1 MTRNKVVQTD
11 GSISSQKLPISPHG
25 FEMSLL
31 FTNSLYFTHLYL
43 FQSYIASNFTVGL
56 NLRISALLHHSL
68 FTFTCINRRVQCSG
82 LPLASILVA
91 LVNSHC
97 NSRRVHCSGL
107 AIQFWMACLSL
118 SLSHCFNPCC
128 TSQFPLLQ
136 WTCSLLREL
145 YLSAANLGDLP
156 FTFPFTFPS
165 QHQTCSL
172 RCALFNP
179 Q

>member
-1 MTRNKVVQTD
+1 M
-11 GSISSQKLPISPHG
+11 
-25 FEMSLL
+25 
-31 FTNSLYFTHLYL
+31 
-43 FQSYIASNFTVGL
+43 
-56 NLRISALLHHSL
+56 RISALLHLSL
-68 FTFTCINRRVQCSG
+68 FTFTCGSRRHVHCLGVTLAFTFTCINRRVQCSG

-145 YLSAANLGDLP
+145 YLSASILGDLP

>member
-11 GSISSQKLPISPHG
+11 GSISSQKLPIPPHG

-43 FQSYIASNFTVGL
+43 FQSYIASSFTVGL

-68 FTFTCINRRVQCSG
+68 FTFTCSSRRHVHCLGVTLNFTFTCINRRVQCSG

-128 TSQFPLLQ
+128 TSQLPLLQ
-136 WTCSLLREL
+136 
-145 YLSAANLGDLP
+145 
-156 FTFPFTFPS
+156 
-165 QHQTCSL
+165 
-172 RCALFNP
+172 
-179 Q
+179 

>member
-1 MTRNKVVQTD
+1 M
-11 GSISSQKLPISPHG
+11 
-25 FEMSLL
+25 
-31 FTNSLYFTHLYL
+31 
-43 FQSYIASNFTVGL
+43 
-56 NLRISALLHHSL
+56 RISALLHHSL
-68 FTFTCINRRVQCSG
+68 FTFTCSSRRHVHCLGVTLNFTFTCINRRVQCSG

-118 SLSHCFNPCC
+118 SLSFNPCC
-128 TSQFPLLQ
+128 TSQLPLLQ

-145 YLSAANLGDLP
+145 YLSAAILGDLP
-156 FTFPFTFPS
+156 FTFPFTFPL

-172 RCALFNP
+172 KSFSNP
-179 Q
+179 DVPPLDFLICKKS

>member
-1 MTRNKVVQTD
+1 M
-11 GSISSQKLPISPHG
+11 
-25 FEMSLL
+25 
-31 FTNSLYFTHLYL
+31 
-43 FQSYIASNFTVGL
+43 
-56 NLRISALLHHSL
+56 RISALLHHSL
-68 FTFTCINRRVQCSG
+68 FTFTCSSRRHVHCLGVTLNFTFTCINRRVQCSG

-145 YLSAANLGDLP
+145 YLSASILGDLP
-156 FTFPFTFPS
+156 FTFPFTFPL